1 MKLTVRIMRMWEH
14 SNMDS
19 TVLHGPNFLMV
30 DHKGNTMEGTIPT
43 YRMCTY
49 ENEFQKGVIYTIENF
64 YDTYSQEKNTGRWSI
79 RSLNKH

>member
-30 DHKGNTMEGTIPT
+30 DHKVKFITELQSHI
-43 YRMCTY
+43 
-49 ENEFQKGVIYTIENF
+49 
-64 YDTYSQEKNTGRWSI
+64 
-79 RSLNKH
+79 SLQQII

>member
-1 MKLTVRIMRMWEH
+1 
-14 SNMDS
+14 MDS

-79 RSLNKH
+79 QKIYLCVERLVI